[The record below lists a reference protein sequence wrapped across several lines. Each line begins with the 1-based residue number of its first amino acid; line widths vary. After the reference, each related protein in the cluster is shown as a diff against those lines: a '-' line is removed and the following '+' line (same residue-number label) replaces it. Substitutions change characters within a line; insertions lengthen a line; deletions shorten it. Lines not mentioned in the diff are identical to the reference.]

1 MSAIQYWQG
10 QSVELRVLFLD
21 VAGVPLAAGGVAFRL
36 KKPDASFLTIAAV
49 EDPARANEWIGYVVA
64 DQAGV
69 LAKVTGILAEADISI
84 DAVLQREADEI
95 DGASASQTDLIILTH
110 DCQEARMDA
119 ALARMQAL
127 PTVLQNIVRIRKE
140 ELA

>member
-21 VAGVPLAAGGVAFRL
+21 VAGVPLAAGGVVFRV
-36 KKPDASFLTIAAV
+36 KKPDASLLTIAAF

-69 LAKVTGILAEADISI
+69 WTVKASCATPRPAVEQQSFTVT
-84 DAVLQREADEI
+84 
-95 DGASASQTDLIILTH
+95 AS
-110 DCQEARMDA
+110 
-119 ALARMQAL
+119 L
-127 PTVLQNIVRIRKE
+127 PG
-140 ELA
+140 

>member
-69 LAKVTGILAEADISI
+69 WTVKASCSTPRP
-84 DAVLQREADEI
+84 AVEQQSFSVM
-95 DGASASQTDLIILTH
+95 AS
-110 DCQEARMDA
+110 
-119 ALARMQAL
+119 L
-127 PTVLQNIVRIRKE
+127 PG
-140 ELA
+140 